1 MFIHFHSNGVRF
13 WSSAMASPFV
23 TTTCRFWSGAMS
35 SRNMSS
41 SDSRSNNS
49 SSSSKSWRDVDLDGS
64 VEIQPLW
71 FPPKKHVGEEK
82 LSEANKLRWFC
93 SWTRCGRTN
102 RLANDRLLSWLVAAS
117 CGSQK
122 WRTSFLLAE
131 DKASHMHKYKK
142 SRKLMKCEVQVPQAL
157 ATPWIRLNK
166 QPSLST

>member
-122 WRTSFLLAE
+122 WRTSFFWLKTRLHTCINIRRVESSWSA
-131 DKASHMHKYKK
+131 KFRSHKHWLPHE
-142 SRKLMKCEVQVPQAL
+142 SD
-157 ATPWIRLNK
+157 WISNHH
-166 QPSLST
+166 